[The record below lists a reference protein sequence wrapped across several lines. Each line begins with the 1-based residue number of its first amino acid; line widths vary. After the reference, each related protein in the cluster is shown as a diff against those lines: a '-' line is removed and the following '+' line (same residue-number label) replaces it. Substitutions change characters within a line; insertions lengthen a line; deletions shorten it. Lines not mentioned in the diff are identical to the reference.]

1 MHWRIAPLAVIFCIV
16 VAPRISIASAQ
27 SSGQDPSQAVPHGAE
42 QVTCPWLTNGSAARA
57 LGADVALTAAVS
69 SPEAGSCR
77 FTRRDQPMHSLE
89 IIVGKSGIPAC
100 PSGGLSLVGIGNQ
113 AARCRMPASHGDP
126 EQMLSGRV
134 RDLDF
139 ALILRGQKPPAK
151 ASDARDDALEQLGEE
166 VAGNLF

>member
-1 MHWRIAPLAVIFCIV
+1 MPWRIAPLVVIFCIV
-16 VAPRISIASAQ
+16 VAPRISVASAQ
-27 SSGQDPSQAVPHGAE
+27 SSGQDPSQAAPHRPV

-57 LGADVALTAAVS
+57 LGADVAMTAAVS
-69 SPEAGSCR
+69 SPDEGSCR
-77 FTRRDQPMHSLE
+77 FTRRDEPMHSLE
-89 IIVGKSGIPAC
+89 IIVGKNGIPAC
-100 PSGGLSLVGIGNQ
+100 PSGSLSLTGIGNR
-113 AARCRMPASHGDP
+113 AARCRMPAPHGDP

-151 ASDARDDALEQLGEE
+151 ASDAWDDALEQLGEQ